1 MNFSLI
7 DNPQLAVV
15 LAVGIVF
22 LILITFKFVWNR
34 NVNVKAKKGSVAING
49 KNNGNITVKSRK
61 GK

>member
-7 DNPQLAVV
+7 DKPELAVG
-15 LAVGIVF
+15 LAVGIVLLVF
-22 LILITFKFVWNR
+22 ITFKFVWNR
-34 NVNVKAKKGSVAING
+34 NVNVKAKKGSVSING